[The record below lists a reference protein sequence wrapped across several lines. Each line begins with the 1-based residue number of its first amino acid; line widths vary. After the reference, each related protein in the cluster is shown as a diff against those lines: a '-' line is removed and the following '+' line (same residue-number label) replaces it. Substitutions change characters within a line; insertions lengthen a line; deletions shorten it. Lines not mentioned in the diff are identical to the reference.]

1 MKNECPILK
10 MKDIRK
16 VFPGVVALD
25 GVSFDLRRGEAHAL
39 VGENG
44 AGKSTLAKVLT
55 GVYSKDGGEIIL
67 NGERVEIKN
76 PFQAKSLKI
85 SIIHQELNLVPHMS
99 VAENIFI
106 DFPGEFCRF
115 GFVNRG
121 RLFSKAEVILRSL
134 GMDVDPKAEVGSLGI
149 ALKQMVEVAKAL
161 ALDANIII
169 MDEPTSTLTDR
180 EILKLFETIRDLKRK
195 GVAIVY
201 ISHRMEELKKI
212 CDRATVLRDG
222 RNAGTIDLKSTDTRD
237 LIRMMV
243 GRELG
248 ERFPKAG
255 ITTGAEILRVEGL
268 SRGNSFKDISFSLHR
283 GEILGIAGLV
293 GAGRTELARA
303 IFGADRVD
311 KGEIYW
317 FGQRVRI
324 RSTADAIRLGFGF
337 LPDKKRTSVGS
348 PLDAIRLGLGF
359 LPEDR
364 KSQGLV
370 LKLSVQE
377 NISIALLV
385 LGRLTRWG
393 VIRRKKER
401 ELAQDYVNSLRIKTP
416 HLAQCVRFLSGGNQ
430 QKVVL
435 AKWMSTKPKM
445 VIFDEPTRGID
456 VGAKVEVYQLMTEL
470 AREGVGIIMISS
482 DLPEIL
488 GMADR
493 ILVLH
498 EGRLTGEVSG
508 SEATEEKIMEL
519 AIK

>member
-1 MKNECPILK
+1 MKNECPILE
-10 MKDIRK
+10 MKGIRK
-16 VFPGVVALD
+16 VFPGVLALD
-25 GVSFDLRRGEAHAL
+25 DASFDLRRGEAHAL
-39 VGENG
+39 IGENG
-44 AGKSTLAKVLT
+44 AGKSTLAKILT
-55 GVYSKDGGEIIL
+55 GVYSKEEGEIIL
-67 NGERVEIKN
+67 NGKRVEIKN
-76 PFQAKSLKI
+76 PFHAKRLKI

-106 DFPGEFCRF
+106 DFPGELCRF
-115 GFVNRG
+115 GFVKWG
-121 RLFSKAEVILRSL
+121 RLFAKAGVILRSL
-134 GMDVDPKAEVGSLGI
+134 GLDVDPKTEVQSLGI

-161 ALDANIII
+161 ALDSDIII

-201 ISHRMEELKKI
+201 ISHRLEELKKI

-222 RNAGTIDLKSTDTRD
+222 KNVDTVDLKFTDTRD

-248 ERFPKAG
+248 ERFPKSG

-268 SRGNSFKDISFSLHR
+268 SRGNAFKDISFSLHK

-317 FGQRVRI
+317 FGRRVRI
-324 RSTADAIRLGFGF
+324 RSTADAIRLGLGF
-337 LPDKKRTSVGS
+337 LPDKKRTSVSS

-385 LGRLTRWG
+385 LGRITRWG

-401 ELAQDYVNSLRIKTP
+401 GIAQDYVNSLRIKTP
-416 HLAQCVRFLSGGNQ
+416 HLAQCVKFLSGGNQ

-456 VGAKVEVYQLMTEL
+456 VGAKVEVYQLMTDL

-482 DLPEIL
+482 DLLEIL

-519 AIK
+519 AVK